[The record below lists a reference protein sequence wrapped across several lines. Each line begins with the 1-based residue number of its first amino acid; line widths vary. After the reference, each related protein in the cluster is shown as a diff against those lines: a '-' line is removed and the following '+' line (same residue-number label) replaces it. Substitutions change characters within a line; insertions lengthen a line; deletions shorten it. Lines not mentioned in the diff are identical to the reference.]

1 MAIATGV
8 VTSVG
13 KGGLYQAC
21 SNSPS
26 YDLTPVSTP
35 QHLQNKTHPFISLA
49 FAETRTPNQK
59 SQKDILLPDTMQ

>member
-13 KGGLYQAC
+13 KGLYQAC

-35 QHLQNKTHPFISLA
+35 QHLQNKTHPFVSLA

-59 SQKDILLPDTMQ
+59 SQKDTFPDTMQ